1 MLKSSA
7 ALLPAILLAAFGAHD
22 QHQQTKSNGTSRLEF
37 EVASIKP
44 SNPNE
49 AGNGIKADPGGE
61 TMHAENATV
70 RLMIRSMWKLNDEQI
85 VGAPDWVNNDLWSV
99 QAKADGPHNLD
110 DLHTMYQNMV
120 IDRFKMKFHWGRR
133 DLPMFALVADKSGP
147 KITVSSDPGPCRV
160 LPLPVLAGKFQAK
173 HCDLQ
178 YFTWIISQ
186 FPWIARPVVDETG
199 LDKAN
204 SYDFNLAFEPEVS
217 DNVDRST
224 LPPSPG
230 PNFFTA
236 IREQLGLRLESK
248 KGPVPAMV
256 IDHIERPNASDN

>member
-1 MLKSSA
+1 MPRISA
-7 ALLPAILLAAFGAHD
+7 AMLSAVLLAAFAAPD
-22 QHQQTKSNGTSRLEF
+22 QHQQTKSSVTARLEF

-44 SNPNE
+44 SDPNE
-49 AGNGIKADPGGE
+49 PGNGIRADPGGE

-70 RLMIRSMWKLNDEQI
+70 RLMIRSMWKLNDVQI
-85 VGAPDWVNNDLWSV
+85 VGAPDWVNKDLWTV
-99 QAKADGPHNLD
+99 RAKADGPHNLD

-120 IDRFKMKFHWGRR
+120 IDRFNMQFHWDTR
-133 DLPMFALVADKSGP
+133 DLPMFALVAEKSGP
-147 KITVSSDPGPCRV
+147 KITVSADPGPCRV
-160 LPLPVLAGKFQAK
+160 LPLPVLGGKFQAR

-178 YFTWIISQ
+178 YFTWIVSQ

-204 SYDFNLAFEPEVS
+204 VYDFNLAFEPEVS
-217 DNVDRST
+217 DTVDRST
-224 LPPSPG
+224 LPPAPG

-236 IREQLGLRLESK
+236 VREQLGLRLESR

-256 IDHIERPNASDN
+256 IDHIEKPGASDN